1 MALYW
6 FPCVRKFGS
15 GCASVQSAAPASS
28 TLQVG
33 GRQSPPVPAV
43 ESNPFLTSK
52 HDDCLNPTRLR
63 RPAVIAFQVNDMT
76 TTRCAS
82 AVARAIKAVDLRC
95 EVRVDLDTLTVE
107 IEPARASARQLSDAI
122 KRAGYSPIAA

>member
-1 MALYW
+1 ML
-6 FPCVRKFGS
+6 
-15 GCASVQSAAPASS
+15 
-28 TLQVG
+28 
-33 GRQSPPVPAV
+33 
-43 ESNPFLTSK
+43 
-52 HDDCLNPTRLR
+52 

-107 IEPARASARQLSDAI
+107 IEPARASARQFSDAI